1 MYVTAHDPDR
11 RSTLVHALV
20 EIVAD
25 RGLDAVSVREVAS
38 HANVSIGAVQHHFR
52 TKSAMLRAAM
62 DDVARRWAAD
72 VERETESADPDAALR
87 HLLHKLVPDDP
98 KDRDAK
104 VWLAFVARAAVDADL
119 AVVHAEGMAALEDAL
134 VRGALAHGVD
144 PAHRQRVADDLAA
157 AMALVD
163 GLTVAVL
170 LEPKRM
176 SPERAHAIV
185 DRHIDRLL
193 AG

>member
-1 MYVTAHDPDR
+1 MTAHDPDR
-11 RSTLVHALV
+11 RATLVRALV

-25 RGLDAVSVREVAS
+25 RGLDAVSVREVAA

-72 VERETESADPDAALR
+72 VEKDTESAEPDTALR
-87 HLLHKLVPDDP
+87 HLLHKLVPTTPTDE
-98 KDRDAK
+98 DAR
-104 VWLAFVARAAVDADL
+104 VWLAFVARAAVDPDL
-119 AVVHAEGMAALEDAL
+119 ATVHSEGMARLEEAL
-134 VRGALAHGVD
+134 VRGALTHGVD
-144 PAHRQRVADDLAA
+144 PAHRQRIADELAA

-176 SPERAHAIV
+176 TPERAHAIV
-185 DRHIDRLL
+185 DAHVDRLL
-193 AG
+193 GG